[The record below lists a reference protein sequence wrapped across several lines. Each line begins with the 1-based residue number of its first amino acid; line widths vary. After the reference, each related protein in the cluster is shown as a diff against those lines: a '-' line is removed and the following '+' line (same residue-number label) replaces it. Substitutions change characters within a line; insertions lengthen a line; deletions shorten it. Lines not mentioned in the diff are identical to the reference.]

1 MEFSVHTGGRS
12 EPFRHRRPLG
22 ELKGTGFRRIDSD
35 FCNNHSREVGECPQE
50 ACSCRDCGHIRIG
63 RGRDNRVPTQA
74 AAWQARPRAPL
85 PRDENP
91 LQSGRDQLGTQPGRR
106 GCPQL
111 LRHPVRSLD
120 RPLTAGIGISARD
133 DAVAPVFTMKITQ
146 QRVATLQR
154 ASAGA
159 ARPLG
164 NVLARAPYHS
174 SFRRYEG
181 AVRER

>member
-1 MEFSVHTGGRS
+1 LFARTAGTRHQLNFEVPGAARGPCKDLVCRRVPIFLRRSVVPASKVVVSSGGRS

-22 ELKGTGFRRIDSD
+22 ELEGTGFRRIDSD

-111 LRHPVRSLD
+111 LRHPVTSS
-120 RPLTAGIGISARD
+120 IG
-133 DAVAPVFTMKITQ
+133 P
-146 QRVATLQR
+146 
-154 ASAGA
+154 
-159 ARPLG
+159 
-164 NVLARAPYHS
+164 
-174 SFRRYEG
+174 
-181 AVRER
+181 